1 MKDVWVIPV
10 IFGIAVMMMLSV
22 LPAMAFHSNPFD
34 VIGEVVFVNKANK
47 HGTIEH
53 IVLDGSGGFT
63 TDGTKYQYLIPQDL
77 RFPDF
82 THPSVGDIVQFSI
95 VPENSRHA
103 TDVRF
108 SSDCPP
114 LCGGF

>member
-1 MKDVWVIPV
+1 MRAHWAIPV
-10 IFGIAVMMMLSV
+10 IFGFAVMMMLSV
-22 LPAMAFHSNPFD
+22 LPAMAFHSNPTD
-34 VIGEVVFVNKANK
+34 VIGQIVFINKSDK

-53 IVLDGSGGFT
+53 IVSDGSGGFP
-63 TDGTKYQYLIPQDL
+63 TDGTKYQYQIPQDL
-77 RFPDF
+77 RHPNDP
-82 THPSVGDIVQFSI
+82 PSVGDFVTFDI

>member
-1 MKDVWVIPV
+1 MNKIILASVV
-10 IFGIAVMMMLSV
+10 FGIVAMMMLSV
-22 LPAMAFHSNPFD
+22 LPAMAFHSNPND
-34 VIGEVVFVNKANK
+34 VIGKIVFINKADK

-53 IVLDGSGGFT
+53 IVTDGSGGFT

-77 RFPDF
+77 RFPNDP
-82 THPSVGDIVQFSI
+82 PSVGDFVNFDI

>member
-1 MKDVWVIPV
+1 MNKA
-10 IFGIAVMMMLSV
+10 IFYGAIIVGITAMMMLSV
-22 LPAMAFHSNPFD
+22 LPVMAFHFVPHD
-34 VIGEVVFVNKANK
+34 VIGQVVFINKSDK

-53 IVLDGSGGFT
+53 IVTDGSGGFT
-63 TDGTKYQYLIPQDL
+63 TDGTKYQYRIPQDL
-77 RFPDF
+77 RFPNDP
-82 THPSVGDIVQFSI
+82 PSVGDFVTFDI

-103 TDVRF
+103 TEVRF